1 MTRSFQEAAIESPPP
16 AYETPIMT
24 STDEKHSNVHLVTR
38 YLSTASA
45 TSTICP
51 SSTCPSKRPMSYSS
65 TPQSRKRS
73 CGGCCQKSSTSAAA
87 ALTAPQVLSTSFM
100 LLNNALSGTAMEK
113 PASRDDAEANIQ
125 AFKTVLREVK
135 RLRQGCHLSCKEK
148 KTLERELRPMEDEV
162 KGVLKDLKRE
172 ESRISR
178 SNQRML

>member
-1 MTRSFQEAAIESPPP
+1 
-16 AYETPIMT
+16 
-24 STDEKHSNVHLVTR
+24 
-38 YLSTASA
+38 
-45 TSTICP
+45 
-51 SSTCPSKRPMSYSS
+51 
-65 TPQSRKRS
+65 
-73 CGGCCQKSSTSAAA
+73 
-87 ALTAPQVLSTSFM
+87 M

>member
-1 MTRSFQEAAIESPPP
+1 
-16 AYETPIMT
+16 
-24 STDEKHSNVHLVTR
+24 
-38 YLSTASA
+38 
-45 TSTICP
+45 
-51 SSTCPSKRPMSYSS
+51 
-65 TPQSRKRS
+65 
-73 CGGCCQKSSTSAAA
+73 
-87 ALTAPQVLSTSFM
+87 M

-125 AFKTVLREVK
+125 AFKTVLREVE